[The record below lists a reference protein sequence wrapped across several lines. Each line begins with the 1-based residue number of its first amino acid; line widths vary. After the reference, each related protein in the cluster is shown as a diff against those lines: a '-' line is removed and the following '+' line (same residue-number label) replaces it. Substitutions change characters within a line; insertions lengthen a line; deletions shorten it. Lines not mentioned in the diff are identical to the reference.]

1 MKHLKVEYNGVV
13 LFDGE
18 VDEVVWSDGA
28 SGVNVSGKFKRPER
42 QGGGGNAAS
51 FFEKIAAAS
60 KAKTAEAVELGRA
73 DLNSEQAPEV
83 PQP

>member
-1 MKHLKVEYNGVV
+1 MKHLKVEYNDVV

-28 SGVNVSGKFKRPER
+28 SGVNVSGKFKR
-42 QGGGGNAAS
+42 QGGAGNAAG

-73 DLNSEQAPEV
+73 DLNSETVADV
-83 PQP
+83 PQQ